1 MEIMA
6 LTAKQTNSPW
16 GGLPYYPIS
25 QFYRS
30 LFGCKVYKVPVSVAQ
45 TCPNREGIK
54 GMQTCNFCDEWG
66 SAAYPEIRHHSLE
79 EQVARTMENMRLN
92 YRAQKFLV
100 YFQAYTNTFSKSQQL
115 RQQFAEAFAFP
126 DVVGA
131 VVGTRPDCISDAV
144 MDLWY
149 EASQTHF
156 MAVELGVQSFDNKQL
171 EWMRRGHLV
180 DKTFQAVERISRSNP
195 QINLGIHLMFGW
207 PDETDEDIIEAAQ
220 LTNSLPIHNVKLHNL
235 HVLKN
240 TPLAE
245 DYLAGRFK
253 PIELE
258 DYSRRVMLFL
268 QHLNPRIAV
277 HRLAALSR
285 RSEELLAP
293 RWTAKKMEIYQ
304 GLLDYLREH
313 GAYQGQK
320 FADSRL
326 AKIPAGE

>member
-1 MEIMA
+1 MKIRNPE
-6 LTAKQTNSPW
+6 
-16 GGLPYYPIS
+16 LPYYPIS
-25 QFYRS
+25 HFYRQH
-30 LFGCKVYKVPVSVAQ
+30 FGEKVYKIPVSVAQ
-45 TCPNREGIK
+45 SCPNREGLK

-66 SAAYPEIRHHSLE
+66 SAAYPEIRHHSLR
-79 EQVARTMENMRLN
+79 EQIVTTRQTMREK

-115 RQQFAEAFAFP
+115 RQQFAEAFSFE

-144 MDLWY
+144 LDLWY
-149 EASQTHF
+149 ETSQERF

-180 DKTFQAVERISRSNP
+180 DKTFQAVERISRSTP
-195 QINLGIHLMFGW
+195 QVNLGIHLMFGW
-207 PDETDEDIIEAAQ
+207 PGETDQDVVEAAKI
-220 LTNSLPIHNVKLHNL
+220 TNTLPVHNVKLHNL

-240 TPLAE
+240 TPLAQ
-245 DYLAGRFK
+245 DYEAGSFQ

-268 QHLNPRIAV
+268 QHLRPEIAV

-285 RSEELLAP
+285 RSEELIAP

-304 GLLDYLREH
+304 GILDYLRSH
-313 GAYQGQK
+313 QAFQGQK
-320 FADSRL
+320 LPPRQSESRL
-326 AKIPAGE
+326 ANFQ